1 MSNLIHLSET
11 PEAFC
16 ENGLPG
22 VQRFD
27 VCCEARCGT
36 CGGEGCGERAGRA
49 VGSIAPPPICGTPRT
64 WYNVISLSSST
75 FTQEV
80 VG

>member
-1 MSNLIHLSET
+1 MSNLIHPSET
-11 PEAFC
+11 PEEFC

-36 CGGEGCGERAGRA
+36 CGGEGCEERAGRA
-49 VGSIAPPPICGTPRT
+49 VRYIAPPPPCGTPRT
-64 WYNVISLSSST
+64 WYNVISSSYST
-75 FTQEV
+75 SKQEV
-80 VG
+80 VR